1 MLIFLAAILAGLAAG
16 IIRARSG
23 KYKYDPAQ
31 LQSVWLVLLAFI
43 LQFLVFN
50 FPPTSSHASREI
62 ISGTL
67 IFSQLPLFLF
77 AWLNRRRTGFWLL
90 GLGLA
95 LNFLVIILNGGL
107 MPIRPELVS
116 RLLPD
121 ASPGFWQIGER
132 LGTGKDVVL
141 QINQTNLYFLS
152 DQFTLPDWIPYRVA
166 FSLGDIVIAIGTLWL
181 LWFLGSPQNHQ
192 NMLEEKS

>member
-1 MLIFLAAILAGLAAG
+1 MLIFLAAILVGLAAG

-23 KYKYDPAQ
+23 KYKYDSSQ
-31 LQSVWLVLLAFI
+31 LQGIWLVILAFI
-43 LQFLVFN
+43 PQFLVFN
-50 FPPTSSHASREI
+50 FPPTSSQTSRELV
-62 ISGTL
+62 SMTL

-77 AWLNRRRTGFWLL
+77 AWLNRRMAGFWLL